1 MSKLY
6 IVISTGAILGVY
18 PTLEQT
24 WARIRAV
31 EAEAGPGVDIAV
43 ICTNHTA
50 FSYPVLPTRF
60 PLVLDTRNALKGV
73 SGANIFRL

>member
-1 MSKLY
+1 M
-6 IVISTGAILGVY
+6 IVDATAQPLDDSATDI
-18 PTLEQT
+18 
-24 WARIRAV
+24 

-50 FSYPVLPTRF
+50 FSYADLPTHF